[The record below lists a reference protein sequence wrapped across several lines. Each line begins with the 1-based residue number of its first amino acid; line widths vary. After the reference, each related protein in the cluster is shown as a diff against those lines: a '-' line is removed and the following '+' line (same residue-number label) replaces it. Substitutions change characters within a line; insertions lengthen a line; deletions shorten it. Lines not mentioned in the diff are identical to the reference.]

1 MTATLQ
7 IRKKVEASNPRLEFE
22 RKMGLEPTT
31 LPGTARHIVPEAE
44 RVGGQVCTVRYI
56 IPTLA
61 PYASAVCSFGS
72 AVYLAWEASV
82 LPLNYTRL
90 HWKRMLD
97 SSLILA

>member
-1 MTATLQ
+1 
-7 IRKKVEASNPRLEFE
+7 
-22 RKMGLEPTT
+22 MGLEPTT

-44 RVGGQVCTVRYI
+44 RVGGQVATSSRHLHRM
-56 IPTLA
+56 P